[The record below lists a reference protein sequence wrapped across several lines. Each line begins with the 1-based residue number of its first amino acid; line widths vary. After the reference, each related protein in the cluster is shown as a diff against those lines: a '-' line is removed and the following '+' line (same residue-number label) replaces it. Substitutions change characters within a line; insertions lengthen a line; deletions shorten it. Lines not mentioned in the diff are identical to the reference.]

1 MLGAIIG
8 DTVGSIYEFCNTNST
23 KFQLFS
29 THSEPTDDSV
39 MSMAVAEWLLT
50 DPERTQETLEECMVR
65 WGHRYPRAGYGGAFS
80 SWLFN
85 PDFLGGYRDEY
96 NNFDDIPSGRHPYNS
111 WGNGSAMRC
120 SACGWVA
127 ETLNEALELSKR
139 SAEITH
145 NHPEGIKGAQAI
157 AAAIWMARHDA
168 TKEEIKEYIMDKF
181 GYNLNR
187 DCDDIRPNY
196 YFDVSCQGTVP
207 EAIIAFL
214 DSWDF
219 ESAIRLAVSLGGDS
233 DTLACITGGISEA
246 FYKEIPEHII
256 TEMRNR
262 LDPDWWD
269 IINGVKAVANQHEA
283 PIKKYDI
290 MGIPTGITVLDEI
303 LLGLH
308 PSDLILIGGGPRIGK
323 TSFMVSMVNNITFKQ
338 GIPTAVLSLE
348 VPTKFLQGRLLMN
361 VCDINMEYSK
371 FLDMLSSSTPEEVNA
386 KLCSINKSK
395 LIIDD
400 TPPGLCISKLQEKV
414 HAIVDEYG
422 IKLFFVDYL
431 ELIIAS
437 EKYDP
442 DLDRKEEWRMIV
454 HSLKQLAVELDIAIV
469 VFSLLRRKTM
479 SEAERDGYEP
489 CLYQIGYGACTEA
502 VLNDLDVICLLHRPD
517 LIKNQKPDIE
527 DCQIIVAKNHNSSK
541 NIVWG
546 KFNRKHFR
554 FENIE

>member
-290 MGIPTGITVLDEI
+290 MGIPTGIIVLDEI

-386 KLCSINKSK
+386 KLCSINKSM
-395 LIIDD
+395 LIIDN
-400 TPPGLCISKLQEKV
+400 TSPVGISQLQEKV
-414 HAIVDEYG
+414 YAIVEEYG

-431 ELIIAS
+431 ELMIAT
-437 EKYDP
+437 EEYDP
-442 DLDRKEEWRMIV
+442 YLDRKEEFRMKV

-469 VFSLLRRKTM
+469 VFSSLRKKTM
-479 SEAERDGYEP
+479 SEVGSDGYEP
-489 CLYQIGYGACTEA
+489 CLYQIGYGAYTEEA
-502 VLNDLDVICLLHRPD
+502 LNDLDVICLLHRPD
-517 LIKNQKPDIE
+517 LTKNQKSNIE
-527 DCQIIVAKNHNSSK
+527 DCQIIVAKNHNSSTK
-541 NIVWG
+541 NVWV